1 MHAWGIS
8 SNSQLPVEDS
18 AAGSCPGQWNRILQ
32 MSDEM
37 VAQFLQAILVV
48 STHLKNISQIGNI
61 APNRGENKPNL
72 KPPPSSIAFLNPAS
86 QKKSMIRDLY

>member
-1 MHAWGIS
+1 MHSWGIS

-37 VAQFLQAILVV
+37 VAQFLQGILVV
-48 STHLKNISQIGNI
+48 STHLKNMSQIGNI
-61 APNRGENKPNL
+61 ATNRGENKTNL
-72 KPPPSSIAFLNPAS
+72 KPPPSSIVFFLPNVPE
-86 QKKSMIRDLY
+86 KIHDP